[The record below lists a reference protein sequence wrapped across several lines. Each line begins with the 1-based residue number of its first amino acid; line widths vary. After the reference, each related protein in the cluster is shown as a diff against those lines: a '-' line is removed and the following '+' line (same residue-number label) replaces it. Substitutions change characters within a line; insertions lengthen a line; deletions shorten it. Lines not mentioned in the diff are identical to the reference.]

1 MSIRSRRP
9 KGLGANLLVSL
20 VGWLLLFTVSPAIA
34 QTDVLFGPDT
44 FVRGKGKPTT
54 ETRSFNLNGF
64 RPPFT
69 LHLQNGGEDGSNRVS
84 SASVW
89 LNGQLLFDP
98 SAFSQ
103 QVAGHDVPVD
113 LTDPSTLQV
122 SLASKPG
129 SELTAWIEGVPNTP
143 PVADAGPDQTSNLLV
158 GDVVILD
165 GSASSDPDGDA
176 LTYSWAL
183 MAVPAGS
190 TAELSD
196 PTAVDPSFVAD
207 QPGTYTASL
216 TVNDGFTDSAIDE
229 VSITVVIP
237 PPVVSITTP
246 ENGSVVA
253 ASPVTVTG
261 TVDDP
266 LATIT
271 VGGNPTP
278 NNNGSY
284 SADVALVEG
293 ENTVTV
299 IATNST
305 GGGSASVAVTLRTV
319 RGPGPA
325 MTITTPKPDFT
336 AGIVWDG
343 TGAAPSDNI
352 PVAVN
357 GTITPNGTPTVMVN
371 DVAATLS
378 ALPRD
383 PLLNLFCLFFPNA
396 PVCDQ
401 RYSFSADIQLSKG
414 PSTITAVGQDA
425 VGSTTVTVSGV
436 ADYCLKGAAEPG
448 VLAERGNGQNNRCHE
463 IDGCNRNKFGQVGS
477 TDTNSLR
484 NQPMPNAIFNLV
496 TVEFGSGYIPASD
509 PRNDFFVHGQK
520 PRDALGCNF
529 HDTCYQT
536 CVPPGG
542 GDRIAAFLACNG
554 QQYLDHLAMCR
565 RAYPATCPFTGLEI
579 FKCPAWRIEKI
590 ECFGIAGIYFD
601 GVTVGGGPQ
610 YDVRQNDYCSVP

>member
-1 MSIRSRRP
+1 MSIRSQRP
-9 KGLGANLLVSL
+9 KGLGASLLVSL
-20 VGWLLLFTVSPAIA
+20 VGWSLLLSVSPAVG

-69 LHLQNGGEDGSNRVS
+69 LHLRSGGEDGSNRVS

-103 QVAGHDVPVD
+103 QVSGYDVPVD

-129 SELTAWIEGVPNTP
+129 SQLTAWIEGVPNTP
-143 PVADAGPDQTSNLLV
+143 PVADAGPDQTSDVLV
-158 GDVVILD
+158 ADVVLLD
-165 GSASSDPDGDA
+165 GSASSDPDGNP

-183 MAVPAGS
+183 MTVPAGS

-207 QPGTYTASL
+207 QPGIYTASL
-216 TVNDGFTDSAIDE
+216 TVNDGFTDSAVDE

-237 PPVVSITTP
+237 PPVVSIIAP

-261 TVDDP
+261 IVDDP

-271 VGGNPTP
+271 VGGNPTA

-284 SADVALVEG
+284 SADVALAEG

-305 GGGSASVAVTLRTV
+305 GEGSASVDVTLRTV

-325 MTITTPKPDFT
+325 VTITTPKKDFT

-343 TGAAPSDNI
+343 TGAPPSDNI

-357 GTITPNGTPTVMVN
+357 GTLTTPNGSPTVMVN
-371 DVAATLS
+371 GVAATTN
-378 ALPRD
+378 ALPRN

-396 PVCDQ
+396 PICDQ

-448 VLAERGNGQNNRCHE
+448 VPAERGNGQNNRCHE
-463 IDGCNRNKFGQVGS
+463 IDGCNRNKFGLVFS
-477 TDTNSLR
+477 NDTNALR
-484 NQPMPNAIFNLV
+484 NRPMPNATFNAV

-536 CVPPGG
+536 CAPPGG
-542 GDRIAAFLACNG
+542 GDAAFRACNL
-554 QQYLDHLAMCR
+554 QQREDHRAMCR
-565 RAYPATCPFTGLEI
+565 KAYPATCPFTGLESVL
-579 FKCPAWRIEKI
+579 CPLWLIEKG
-590 ECFGIAGIYFD
+590 ECFLIAGIYFD
-601 GVTVGGGPQ
+601 GVSLFGHDQ
-610 YDVRQNDYCSVP
+610 YEVRQNDYCAVR